1 MNLLPPP
8 AIPLPLF
15 LFSISIIEVF
25 LFSRKVF
32 RHILPSS
39 SPKLFIESK
48 KNNIRIEN
56 RMANR
61 DYTGTNL
68 GGGFTGIS
76 PQQTVSGYKTAEDAL
91 TRKCLRKSW
100 NTPYATGYKNGYS
113 RITTPFR
120 AVNNLGDF
128 LSRTNYSCGGPNPIN
143 RNHYNIG
150 AHIGAIPQRC
160 DGTGVPA
167 SSCNVKFVA
176 DSSDYT
182 RYRRQRAANL
192 TYNDLSNVGDDHNG
206 SYVFNIGIKRR

>member
-1 MNLLPPP
+1 
-8 AIPLPLF
+8 
-15 LFSISIIEVF
+15 
-25 LFSRKVF
+25 
-32 RHILPSS
+32 
-39 SPKLFIESK
+39 
-48 KNNIRIEN
+48 
-56 RMANR
+56 MATAK
-61 DYTGTNL
+61 DYTGKNL

-76 PQQTVSGYKTAEDAL
+76 PQQTVHGYKTAEDAL

-100 NTPYATGYKNGYS
+100 NTHYATGSVNGYS
-113 RITTPFR
+113 SITSPFR

-143 RNHYNIG
+143 RNHYNRG
-150 AHIGAIPQRC
+150 AHLGAIPQRC
-160 DGTGVPA
+160 DGTGVPP